1 MVQLDAAGGGGFA
14 WDGLR
19 TGHFMT
25 ISCRACVCGCFV
37 GQPAVFQTF
46 YVNMDAFRDLPK
58 LTRVSAVVYVKEL
71 AS

>member
-1 MVQLDAAGGGGFA
+1 
-14 WDGLR
+14 
-19 TGHFMT
+19 MT

-46 YVNMDAFRDLPK
+46 YVNMDAFRDLTK